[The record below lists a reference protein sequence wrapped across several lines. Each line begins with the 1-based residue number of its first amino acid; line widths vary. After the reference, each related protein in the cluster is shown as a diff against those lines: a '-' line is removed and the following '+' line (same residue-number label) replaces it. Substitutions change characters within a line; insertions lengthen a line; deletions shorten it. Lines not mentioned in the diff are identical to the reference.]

1 MSGYTS
7 DPRIKWPEWLP
18 WIAALAFFF
27 TMPEYL
33 ALGSRILI
41 YILFALSLD
50 LILGYAG
57 IIPLGHSEFFGL
69 GAYTAGILS
78 AKYGVHD
85 PFVGLAAAAGIA
97 AVLCLAT
104 RAGIPR
110 TQALAPPLAAP
121 AVT

>member
-1 MSGYTS
+1 MSGYTI

-27 TMPEYL
+27 AVPEYL
-33 ALGSRILI
+33 ALGARILI

-57 IIPLGHSEFFGL
+57 IITLGHSAFFGL

-85 PFVGLAAAAGIA
+85 PLVGIA
-97 AVLCLAT
+97 A
-104 RAGIPR
+104 RAAMA
-110 TQALAPPLAAP
+110 ALLGLPTG
-121 AVT
+121 AVN